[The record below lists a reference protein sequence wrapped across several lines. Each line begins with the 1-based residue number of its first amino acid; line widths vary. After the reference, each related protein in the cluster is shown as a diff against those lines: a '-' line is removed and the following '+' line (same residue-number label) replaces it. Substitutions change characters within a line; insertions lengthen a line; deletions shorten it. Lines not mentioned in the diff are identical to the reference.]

1 MGLQF
6 WKKKTHQLGIGKI
19 YLYGKDPFEAK
30 YQFLINK
37 QERTGLRQ
45 QLNDPKAVIEFSNNM
60 CDIYKN
66 IEECNSNEK
75 RKIFIVFDDMI
86 TDMFNNKKRNPIVS
100 ELFIRDRKL
109 KIYLVFTTQSYFPET
124 KNIRLSSRHYFIMK
138 IPNKPELQQMT
149 FNNSSDT
156 EFF

>member
-1 MGLQF
+1 MA
-6 WKKKTHQLGIGKI
+6 TII
-19 YLYGKDPFEAK
+19 IAKDPFEAK

-37 QERTGLRQ
+37 QERTGLKQ

-66 IEECNSNEK
+66 IEEYNPNEK

-86 TDMFNNKKRNPIVS
+86 TDMLNNKKRNPIVT
-100 ELFIRDRKL
+100 ELFISGRKL
-109 KIYLVFTTQSYFPET
+109 NISLVFTSQSYFSVT

-138 IPNKPELQQMT
+138 IPNKWELQQMT
-149 FNNSSDT
+149 FNNSSNTD
-156 EFF
+156 FFLRYWCYFCIR

>member
-1 MGLQF
+1 MA
-6 WKKKTHQLGIGKI
+6 TII
-19 YLYGKDPFEAK
+19 IAKDPFEAK

-37 QERTGLRQ
+37 QERTGLKQ

-66 IEECNSNEK
+66 IEEYNPNEK

-86 TDMFNNKKRNPIVS
+86 TDMLNNKKRNPIVT
-100 ELFIRDRKL
+100 ELFISGRKL
-109 KIYLVFTTQSYFPET
+109 DISLVFTSQSYFSVT

-138 IPNKPELQQMT
+138 IPNKRELQQMT
-149 FNNSSDT
+149 FNNSSNTD
-156 EFF
+156 FFLRY

>member
-1 MGLQF
+1 MA
-6 WKKKTHQLGIGKI
+6 TII
-19 YLYGKDPFEAK
+19 IAKDPFEAK

-37 QERTGLRQ
+37 QERTGLKQ

-66 IEECNSNEK
+66 IEEYNPNEK

-86 TDMFNNKKRNPIVS
+86 TDMLNNKKRNPIVT
-100 ELFIRDRKL
+100 ELFISGRKL
-109 KIYLVFTTQSYFPET
+109 NISLVFTSQSYFSVT

-138 IPNKPELQQMT
+138 IPNKWELQQMT
-149 FNNSSDT
+149 FNNSSNTD
-156 EFF
+156 FVLRYWCYFCIR

>member
-1 MGLQF
+1 MA
-6 WKKKTHQLGIGKI
+6 TII
-19 YLYGKDPFEAK
+19 IAKDPFEAK

-37 QERTGLRQ
+37 QERTGLKQ

-66 IEECNSNEK
+66 IEEYNPNEK

-86 TDMFNNKKRNPIVS
+86 TDMLNNKKRNPIVT
-100 ELFIRDRKL
+100 ELFISGRKL
-109 KIYLVFTTQSYFPET
+109 NISLVFTSQSCFSVT

-138 IPNKPELQQMT
+138 IPNKWELQQMT
-149 FNNSSDT
+149 FNNSSNTD
-156 EFF
+156 FFLRYWCYFCIR